1 MEYFR
6 AEGRV
11 DTMENQVMNSDERF
25 IDRVTKDSP
34 ECKRILDKIVEN
46 KKTTKSKKK
55 EIAAIAIDILESG
68 AAKIDEDSEVTYG
81 EVLTAKA
88 LANTLNKEDLNVR
101 DLQDIQRVTGE
112 TTEKDSGVVI
122 NLITGGQDL
131 GD

>member
-1 MEYFR
+1 
-6 AEGRV
+6 
-11 DTMENQVMNSDERF
+11 MENQVMNSDERF